1 MEIWSLHQLHSA
13 SVEKLGLSQANS
25 LRQYS
30 ENLKENNLPTIFTL
44 NHLAKIT
51 GVTYHFL
58 RSTVLRNRELANY
71 KMYAINKKSG
81 GRRHIHSVNGKL
93 LKVQTFINEE
103 ILQNIITS
111 KSSYAFSKGKGIKS
125 CAQAHCGARWIFKFD
140 LENFFYSINEAQ
152 VYTIFN
158 SLGYTSLLSFELAR
172 ICTTTRLPVELSKL
186 LKRGT
191 FDPFNSINSYTIYN
205 KNCFLGV
212 LPQGAPTSPMLS
224 NLVAKSLD
232 TVLKEL
238 ASTYGLTYTRYADD
252 LTFSTSMDLPKN
264 LSIGEL
270 QRQIIQQIRKQGF
283 KENSKKTVVLGPGSR
298 KIVLGLLVDTAE
310 PRLSKAMLKR
320 IDRLVYASSKFGI
333 IEAAEHE
340 GFDSPI
346 GFFNHVSG
354 LISFVKHID
363 NRKYQYFSSKF
374 PDFDL
379 HLT

>member
-81 GRRHIHSVNGKL
+81 GRRHIHSEEGQL

-103 ILQNIITS
+103 ILQNLITS
-111 KSSYAFSKGKGIKS
+111 KSSYAYSKGEGIKR
-125 CAQAHCGARWIFKFD
+125 CAQAHCGARWRFKLD

-152 VYTIFN
+152 VYKIFN
-158 SLGYTSLLSFELAR
+158 SLGYTSLLSFKLAR

-186 LKRGT
+186 LKIGT
-191 FDPFNSINSYTIYN
+191 FDPFNPINPYTIYN
-205 KNCFLGV
+205 KSCFLGV

-320 IDRLVYASSKFGI
+320 IDRLVY
-333 IEAAEHE
+333 
-340 GFDSPI
+340 
-346 GFFNHVSG
+346 
-354 LISFVKHID
+354 
-363 NRKYQYFSSKF
+363 
-374 PDFDL
+374 
-379 HLT
+379 

>member
-1 MEIWSLHQLHSA
+1 MEIWSLHQLHNA
-13 SVEKLGLSQANS
+13 SVEKLGLNKANS

-30 ENLKENNLPTIFTL
+30 ENLKDNNLPTIFTL

-58 RSTVLRNRELANY
+58 RSTVARNREFANY
-71 KMYAINKKSG
+71 KMYAIRKKSG
-81 GRRHIHSVNGKL
+81 GLRHIHSVNGQL

-103 ILQNIITS
+103 ILQNISTS
-111 KSSYAFSKGKGIKS
+111 KSSYAFSKNGGIKR

-140 LENFFYSINEAQ
+140 LENFFYNVNEAQ
-152 VYTIFN
+152 VYKIFN
-158 SLGYTSLLSFELAR
+158 NLGYTRLLSFELAR
-172 ICTTTRLPVELSKL
+172 ICTTTRLPANMYSL
-186 LKRGT
+186 LKGND
-191 FDPFNSINSYTIYN
+191 FGLFNSYKFYD
-205 KNCFLGV
+205 KNFYLGV

-224 NLVAKSLD
+224 NLVAKNLDASLR
-232 TVLKEL
+232 KL

-252 LTFSTSMDLPKN
+252 LTFSTPIDLPSN

-270 QRQIIQQIRKQGF
+270 QRKIVHEIRKQGF
-283 KENSKKTVVLGPGSR
+283 KENNKKTVVLGPGSR
-298 KIVLGLLVDTAE
+298 KIVLGLLVDTNE

-320 IDRLVYASSKFGI
+320 IDRLVHASSKFGI
-333 IEAAEHE
+333 IEVAKHE

-363 NRKYQYFSSKF
+363 NRKYEYFSSKF
-374 PDFDL
+374 PNFDF